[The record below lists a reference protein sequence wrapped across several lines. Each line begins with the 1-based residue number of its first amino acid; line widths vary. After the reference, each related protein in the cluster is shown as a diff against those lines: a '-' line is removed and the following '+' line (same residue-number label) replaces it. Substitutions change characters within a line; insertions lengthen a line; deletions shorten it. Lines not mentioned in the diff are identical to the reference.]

1 MDVDEYQVEAARTAR
16 MDRPAEV
23 VAMTFG
29 LGIAGEAGEVADLV
43 KKAYGHGAGM
53 DIERLR
59 LELGDVAWYLAAVA
73 TCHGLRLSDV
83 LAANIRKLR
92 RRYPDGFST
101 AASIAR
107 ADEGSTG
114 DGQVG

>member
-1 MDVDEYQVEAARTAR
+1 MRDVDEYQAAAARTAR

-53 DIERLR
+53 DREKLR

-73 TCHGLRLSDV
+73 THHGLRLSDV
-83 LAANIRKLR
+83 LAANLDKLR
-92 RRYPDGFST
+92 RRYPTGFTT
-101 AASIAR
+101 AASVAR
-107 ADEGSTG
+107 ADEAA
-114 DGQVG
+114 Q